1 MSEEKNDI
9 ISCPKCKSQ
18 NVSKIN
24 GVYYC
29 ADCGCEW
36 RLADDEPP
44 KSQSLAIRNST
55 AEFLIFQAQSQADG
69 VEVMYADETIWCTQ
83 DAIAALFDKSR
94 TTITEHLQNIFNEGE
109 LQKDSVCR
117 KFRRTAADGK
127 NYNTQFYNLDAIISV
142 GYRANSTRATQ
153 FRQWATAVL
162 RQFAIRGYVLDK
174 KRMEN
179 GAFLTVDY
187 FEHLLAEIREIRLS
201 ERRLYQKVTDI
212 YATAVDYNKDA
223 PTTRRFFTKV
233 QNKLHY
239 AIHGHTA
246 AELIMTRA
254 DAEKEHMGLTTWENA
269 PKGKIV
275 KTDVSIAKNYLKGN
289 ELEGLGRIVN
299 AFLDLAE
306 DRAKRHIP
314 MTMEDWAKYI
324 DKFLTMDDRPLLQNN
339 GSVSAEDAKEFAE
352 SEFEKYRFVQD
363 RLFKS
368 DFDDEIE
375 GLLSDK

>member
-1 MSEEKNDI
+1 MSEVKKI
-9 ISCPKCKSQ
+9 LSCPKCKSQ
-18 NVSKIN
+18 NIKRTR
-24 GVYYC
+24 GVYWC

-36 RLADDEPP
+36 RLTEEEPP
-44 KSQSLAIRNST
+44 KTQSLTIRNST
-55 AEFLIFQAQSQADG
+55 AEFLIFQAQSQANG

-94 TTITEHLQNIFNEGE
+94 TTITEHLQNIFYEGE
-109 LQKDSVCR
+109 LQKESVCR

-127 NYNTQFYNLDAIISV
+127 SYNTQFYNLDAIISV

-174 KRMEN
+174 KRLEN
-179 GAFLTVDY
+179 GAFLTIDY

-201 ERRLYQKVTDI
+201 ERRMYQKVTDI
-212 YATAVDYNKDA
+212 YATAIDYNKDA
-223 PTTRRFFTKV
+223 PTTRRFFAKV

-239 AIHGHTA
+239 AIHGNTA
-246 AELIMTRA
+246 AELIVKRA

-275 KTDVSIAKNYLKGN
+275 KTDVSIAKNYLNGK
-289 ELEGLGRIVN
+289 ELESLGRIVN

-314 MTMEDWAKYI
+314 MTMEDWAKHI
-324 DKFLTMDDRPLLQNN
+324 DKFLTMDDRPILLDN
-339 GSVSAEDAKEFAE
+339 GSVSAEEAKDFAE
-352 SEFEKYRFVQD
+352 SEFEKYRIIQD
-363 RLFKS
+363 RLFRS

-375 GLLSDK
+375 GLLSDNK